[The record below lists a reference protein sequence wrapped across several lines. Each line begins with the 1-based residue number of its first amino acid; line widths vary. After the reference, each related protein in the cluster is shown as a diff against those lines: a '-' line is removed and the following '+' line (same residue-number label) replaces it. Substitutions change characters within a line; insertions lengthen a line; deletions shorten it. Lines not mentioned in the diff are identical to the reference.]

1 MRVRPINRCA
11 GVIAY
16 VLAIGGTGLLT
27 LKLSSVLATQA
38 IALTQPYFLDN
49 CPCLPSLIEQ
59 RRMAA
64 EFAVPPMVDGAKERV
79 AALEAPSIS
88 VDVLAAQII
97 RAVAASARPA
107 VLVAHSLGVHAVA
120 HADEKLPRGAVTG
133 AFLVAAPDLDNPED
147 FPAELNGAWPAGG
160 FGFRPVPM
168 QRLNFPSAL
177 LASADDPF
185 CRLERA
191 REFAAAWVSDLIEIG
206 PAGHINAASGHGPWP
221 DGVLRFGTFLKQLG

>member
-1 MRVRPINRCA
+1 MRTSDADILMVPGWNGSGPDHWQSRWECN
-11 GVIAY
+11 
-16 VLAIGGTGLLT
+16 
-27 LKLSSVLATQA
+27 LKTARRV
-38 IALTQPYFLDN
+38 
-49 CPCLPSLIEQ
+49 EQ
-59 RRMAA
+59 DDWDKPDKDRW
-64 EFAVPPMVDGAKERV
+64 VGN
-79 AALEAPSIS
+79 
-88 VDVLAAQII
+88 II

-120 HADEKLPRGAVTG
+120 HAVEKLPRGAVTG
-133 AFLVAAPDLDNPED
+133 AFLVAPPDLDNPED